1 MSAEIARSQTFARA
15 FVHSIPVLLGYV
27 PIGIAFGLLLTDSG
41 YPWALAPLM
50 SVAMYAGAA
59 QFIAIGLFASGAGL
73 WEAALITLVVNA
85 RHIAYG
91 MSMLKRFDI
100 PGWMKYYL
108 RYSLT
113 DETFALLSALP
124 AAAPQPAGAVA
135 ATQLPAAKSV
145 GAGPDSREQA
155 RFMFQ
160 VALLNQSYWVLGSLI
175 GAVAGTLMPIKIQGL
190 GFALTALFLVLMV
203 EQWLKLKRPLP
214 FVLSAAVAVAAVW
227 LLPSRIALLSALC
240 ATLALTGFFDT
251 RRNAADGKGGA
262 PC

>member
-1 MSAEIARSQTFARA
+1 MSVETARPPSLARA

-50 SVAMYAGAA
+50 SVVMYAGAA

-73 WEAALITLVVNA
+73 WESALITLVVNA

-91 MSMLKRFDI
+91 LSMLKRFDV
-100 PGWMKYYL
+100 PGWMKHYL

-124 AAAPQPAGAVA
+124 AAPDQHAAAGQPAA
-135 ATQLPAAKSV
+135 ADQTAA
-145 GAGPDSREQA
+145 AAPDPKAQA

-160 VALLNQSYWVLGSLI
+160 VALLNQSYWVLGSII
-175 GAVAGTLMPIKIQGL
+175 GAVAGTFLPIKVQGL

-214 FVLSAAVAVAAVW
+214 FILSAAVALGASF
-227 LLPSRIALLSALC
+227 LLPSRISLLSALC
-240 ATLALTGFFDT
+240 ATLALMGFFDS
-251 RRNAADGKGGA
+251 RQHAQDGG

>member
-1 MSAEIARSQTFARA
+1 MSVETARPPSLARA

-50 SVAMYAGAA
+50 SVVMYAGAA

-73 WEAALITLVVNA
+73 WESALITLVVNA

-91 MSMLKRFDI
+91 LSMLKRFDV

-113 DETFALLSALP
+113 DETFALLSSLP
-124 AAAPQPAGAVA
+124 AAADQPASADQPAG
-135 ATQLPAAKSV
+135 TM
-145 GAGPDSREQA
+145 PDPEEQT

-160 VALLNQSYWVLGSLI
+160 VAILNQSYWVLGSI
-175 GAVAGTLMPIKIQGL
+175 VGAVAGTLLPIKVQGL

-203 EQWLKLKRPLP
+203 EQWLKLQRPLP
-214 FVLSAAVAVAAVW
+214 FVLSAAVALAAAFF
-227 LLPSRIALLSALC
+227 LPSRISLLSALC
-240 ATLALTGFFDT
+240 ATLALMGFFDS
-251 RRNAADGKGGA
+251 RQHAQDGG